1 MRKSLFGTMPQ
12 SPEQTAP
19 AATAPADFVERRV
32 RLMAILGILLTSS
45 VIGGIATALLY
56 KSQANSLTSQLFFA
70 IELQTAAMEAELARL
85 NNIATQITS
94 RTQIRLQLERFQ
106 RGEISQQM
114 LIDFT
119 VPKLTDAISSDNGI
133 LGVTRLSPQLQPLI
147 EVGQP
152 IPVSLWPKRPSNTA
166 TALGIPRDDLLVVSA
181 PIRNRS
187 MQTVGIDLVMFRDDR
202 LRNIMQ
208 GFFDHIETSG
218 SIQVAT
224 LQDGIAVHFYDIGHK
239 ERPLSSEELR
249 SELIEQL
256 QLGYDEG
263 LHSPDSRHGG
273 NFTMAHHRIG
283 TSDWVMMFYADPG
296 DFFRSARTHAAF
308 AAFTVLILAMLGI
321 ALTNRVIRPLV
332 DRVATEARGLQR
344 LLQQNEELLDAVQ
357 ANESKLQAVI
367 DNAPAVI
374 YIKDPSGQYLLVNSS
389 YERLV
394 EMPREQIV
402 GKYDYQLFPES
413 IAKSTRDTDLEVLA
427 SGRSI
432 AVDERAPHRDGMH
445 DYLSTKF
452 PLFDTRGQANAVCG
466 ISTDITERK
475 RVERRLALTQHTVDR
490 ANVGVLWADPAG
502 QLLYLNDAA
511 TQLLRF
517 NDRELPHLNLADVT
531 TSLDAAAWKAHWESV
546 KRLGSLHYE
555 TRYQRSDHETFPV
568 EVHANHLAFDEQEFY
583 IAIVHDISNRHESER
598 RLRQSATVFECSA
611 EAIVITDTQGTVID
625 VNPAFSRILGYSR
638 EQVIGRKPSLWK
650 SELYD
655 ETFYRAMWTSIIDTG
670 QWRGE
675 IINRN
680 RDGSVTPELVAINTV
695 YNEYGE
701 PASYVAIYTD
711 ISQIKESQGQ
721 LAHMA
726 HHDPL
731 TNLPNR
737 ILFHERLQHA
747 LDRASRR
754 DGSVAVI
761 FVDLDHFKHVN
772 DSLGHSYGDRLLI
785 EVAEVLSSR
794 LRHEDTV
801 ARIGGDE
808 FTILIEE
815 VSDRNRL
822 TSVIEKIIEAFDREF
837 VLGDSTIRVTPSLG
851 ISISPNDGMEAETLM
866 RNADAAMYRA
876 KSLGRNTYEFYTE
889 ELTALATRRIHID
902 GALRKAIQ
910 DAEFHLAYQPQID
923 LTTGRIVGMEALVR
937 WNSPLLGPMPPEQFL
952 PIAEDSG
959 LILPLGEWILSEAC
973 RQAREW
979 LDAGILP
986 GTLAVNIS
994 GVQVRRGDLVD
1005 VVRRVLQDS
1014 GLPSDKLELELTESF
1029 IMGES
1034 QNAIRILQD
1043 LRDLGVTLAVDDFGT
1058 GYSSLA
1064 YLKSLPIHLLKI
1076 DKSFIRDIPEDT
1088 NDMAIT
1094 RAVIALAK
1102 SLNLGLV
1109 GEGVETEIQRRFLL
1123 EEGCQFGQGF
1133 LFHRPLPAIEM
1144 QALLFAQQSAPAP
1157 H

>member
-19 AATAPADFVERRV
+19 AKAAPTDFVERRV
-32 RLMAILGILLTSS
+32 RLMAFLGILLTSS
-45 VIGGIATALLY
+45 IIGGIATALLY
-56 KSQANSLTSQLFFA
+56 KSHTNSLTSQLFFA
-70 IELQTAAMEAELARL
+70 IELQTAAIETELARL

-106 RGEISQQM
+106 RHEISRQM
-114 LIDFT
+114 LIDFS
-119 VPKLTDAISSDNGI
+119 VPKLADAIASDDDI
-133 LGVTRLSPQLQPLI
+133 LGVTRLSPQLQPLV

-152 IPVSLWPKRPSNTA
+152 IPASLWPQHPSHSE
-166 TALGIPRDDLLVVSA
+166 TALGIPRDGLVVVSA

-202 LRNIMQ
+202 LRKIMQ

-218 SIQVAT
+218 SVQVAT
-224 LQDGIAVHFYDIGHK
+224 LQDGIAVHFYDIGHD
-239 ERPLSSEELR
+239 EQPLSQEALK

-256 QLGYDEG
+256 QLGLDEA
-263 LHSPDSRHGG
+263 LHYPDSQARSGLV
-273 NFTMAHHRIG
+273 MAHRKIG
-283 TSDWVMMFYADPG
+283 TSDWAMMFYADPG
-296 DFFRSARTHAAF
+296 DFFGSARTQAAF
-308 AAFTVLILAMLGI
+308 AALTVLVLAMLGI
-321 ALTNRVIRPLV
+321 LLTNRVIRPLV
-332 DRVATEARGLQR
+332 DHVAAEARSLQR
-344 LLQQNEELLDAVQ
+344 LLQQNEELLDTVR

-374 YIKDPSGQYLLVNSS
+374 YIKDPSGRYLLVNSS

-394 EMPREQIV
+394 EMPRTQIV

-427 SGRSI
+427 TGNSI

-452 PLFDTRGQANAVCG
+452 PLFDAKGQANAVCG
-466 ISTDITERK
+466 ISADITERK
-475 RVERRLALTQHTVDR
+475 RVERRLALTQRTVDR
-490 ANVGVLWADPAG
+490 ANVGVLWADPTG
-502 QLLYLNDAA
+502 QLIYLNDAA
-511 TQLLRF
+511 TQLLQLAGH
-517 NDRELPHLNLADVT
+517 ELPRLSLADVA
-531 TSLDAAAWKAHWESV
+531 TSLDATAWKAHWESL

-555 TRYQRSDHETFPV
+555 TRFQRSDHETFPV

-583 IAIVHDISNRHESER
+583 IAIVHDISERHESER
-598 RLRQSATVFECSA
+598 RLRQSATVFDCSA
-611 EAIVITDTQGTVID
+611 EAIVITNTQGQVID
-625 VNPAFSRILGYSR
+625 VNPAFTRILGYTR
-638 EQVIGRKPSLWK
+638 EQVVGRKPSMWK
-650 SELYD
+650 SDLYD
-655 ETFYRAMWTSIIDTG
+655 ESFYKSMWASITETG

-711 ISQIKESQGQ
+711 ISQIKESQDQ
-721 LAHMA
+721 LAHLA

-785 EVAEVLSSR
+785 EVARVLSSR
-794 LRHEDTV
+794 LRHDDTV

-815 VSDRNRL
+815 VCDRNRL
-822 TSVIEKIIEAFDREF
+822 TSVIEKILEAFDREF

-851 ISISPNDGMEAETLM
+851 VSISPNDGTDAETLM

-923 LTTGRIVGMEALVR
+923 LTTGRIVGMEALLR
-937 WNSPLLGPMPPEQFL
+937 WNSSVLGPMSPDQFL

-979 LDAGILP
+979 LDAGMLP

-994 GVQVRRGDLVD
+994 GVQVRRGDLVE
-1005 VVRRVLQDS
+1005 VVRRVLQRS
-1014 GLPSDKLELELTESF
+1014 GLPAGKLELELTESF

-1034 QNAIRILQD
+1034 QNAIRILHA
-1043 LRDLGVTLAVDDFGT
+1043 LRDLGVTLAIDDFGT

-1076 DKSFIRDIPEDT
+1076 DKSFIRDIPDDP

-1133 LFHRPLPAIEM
+1133 LFHRPLPSAEM
-1144 QALLFAQQSAPAP
+1144 QDLLASQQAAHLP